1 MIFIPCILK
10 SVKFRDGVSNQMT
23 TTEYKVPTSEKNQ
36 NDGKY
41 TKIKFCNELL
51 NFL

>member
-23 TTEYKVPTSEKNQ
+23 TTEYKVPTSEK
-36 NDGKY
+36 
-41 TKIKFCNELL
+41 KIKMMENIQK
-51 NFL
+51 